1 MIEILSYISA
11 ISGTL
16 LTVMILLNL
25 FSGLDTEIE
34 VDGLDTD
41 FGVVKSILSFLSIG
55 GLAGSMLL
63 SDGWSLIGAIFTS
76 VLVGVVAVVLL
87 TFLFKALLKNQ
98 ANVNWNLDDAVG
110 KTGKVYLR
118 IPPKGSG
125 LVMIHIKGTE
135 REVMAYSTTDEEI
148 PTGSEV
154 LVVSAGEAHVLVQ
167 PMKNE

>member
-1 MIEILSYISA
+1 MAEILTYISA

-34 VDGLDTD
+34 VDGFDTD
-41 FGVVKSILSFLSIG
+41 FGVVKSILSFLSVG

-63 SDGWSLIGAIFTS
+63 NDGWSLTGAIFAS
-76 VLVGVVAVVLL
+76 VLVGVFAVVLL

-98 ANVNWNLDDAVG
+98 VNVNWSLDDAVG
-110 KTGKVYLR
+110 KTGTVYLR

-125 LVMIHIKGTE
+125 LVMINLKGTE

-154 LVVSAGEAHVLVQ
+154 LVISAEESHVIVQ
-167 PMKNE
+167 AMKK